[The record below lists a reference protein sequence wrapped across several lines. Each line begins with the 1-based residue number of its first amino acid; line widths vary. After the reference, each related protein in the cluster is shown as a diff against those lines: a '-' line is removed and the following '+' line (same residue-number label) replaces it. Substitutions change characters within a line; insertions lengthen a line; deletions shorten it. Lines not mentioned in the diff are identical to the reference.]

1 MTKGLILA
9 LAVLMCGII
18 QSSIA
23 QDRFPEAL
31 PGRWMNIDLQA
42 RCLPVSTLRSAPN
55 PIRPFVGI
63 DGEGDLWFSETDPQT
78 RAWTSNSR
86 DHTAVREMIQEAV
99 SRADMRFENGMETFE
114 RKETIRPFKR
124 AVYWIYGLF
133 TTSILSA
140 VVAWVTGKA

>member
-23 QDRFPEAL
+23 QDRFLEAL

-78 RAWTSNSR
+78 RAWTLWIIVESWGCKV
-86 DHTAVREMIQEAV
+86 AQG
-99 SRADMRFENGMETFE
+99 DMFGPHLTPSIPEIVAPS
-114 RKETIRPFKR
+114 KE
-124 AVYWIYGLF
+124 G
-133 TTSILSA
+133 
-140 VVAWVTGKA
+140 